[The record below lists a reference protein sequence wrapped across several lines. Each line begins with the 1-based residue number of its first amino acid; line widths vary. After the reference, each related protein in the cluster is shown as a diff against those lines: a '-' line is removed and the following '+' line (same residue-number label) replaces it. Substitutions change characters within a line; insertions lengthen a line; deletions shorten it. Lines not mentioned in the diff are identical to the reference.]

1 LSVNDDE
8 QSIIKGVNIME
19 QAIIT
24 KGRLES
30 SRTIILD
37 EDMPYMGDSF
47 QVIIIKKADIKK
59 RPARKAGTLKGMIH
73 MRDDFDEPLEEFK
86 EYME

>member
-1 LSVNDDE
+1 
-8 QSIIKGVNIME
+8 ME

-30 SRTIILD
+30 PRTMILD
-37 EDMPYMGDSF
+37 EDIPFMGESF
-47 QVIIIKKADIKK
+47 EVIIIKKPNKK
-59 RPARKAGTLKGMIH
+59 KPIRKAGTLKGLIH
-73 MRDDFDEPLEEFK
+73 MQEDFDKPLEDFK